1 MPAIQPARLRQQSA
15 ALAEHFK
22 NPIAYVRS
30 MHYLLDF
37 YSDRAVRPGRSG
49 RPGPLIQAYNVR
61 PPVLRMLL
69 QELLPMAEQ
78 DVQAALDL
86 CDALW
91 AETYLEFR
99 QLAAMLLGQISPD
112 WGAAGG
118 VNVSSAIT
126 GRLQHWII
134 PSLELYLIELLLS
147 TGVERLHRQRPQAV
161 LGLIQSWLEQQK
173 VFYQQLGL
181 HALLPLIR
189 DPNFE
194 NLPVFFRMIQPYC
207 RVVSPA
213 LRPDILDVVAT
224 LAKRS
229 PQETAYFL
237 RQLLTHPEA
246 PDTPWLIRQSLAA
259 FPPELAESLRQA
271 VRGAPPRPQTGQA
284 RSRPI

>member
-22 NPIAYVRS
+22 DPTAYVRS

-37 YSDRAVRPGRSG
+37 YSDRAVRPGKSG

-69 QELLPMAEQ
+69 QELLPLAQ
-78 DVQAALDL
+78 RDVQAALDL

-91 AETYLEFR
+91 AEAYLEFR
-99 QLAAMLLGQISPD
+99 QLAAMLLGQLSPD
-112 WGAAGG
+112 WGAAEGID
-118 VNVSSAIT
+118 VSTATT
-126 GRLQHWII
+126 GRLQQWII
-134 PSLELYLIELLLS
+134 PALELYLIELLLS
-147 TGVERLHRQRPQAV
+147 TGVERLHRQRPQAI

-173 VFYQQLGL
+173 TFYQQLGL

-213 LRPDILDVVAT
+213 LRPSTLDVVAA

-237 RQLLTHPEA
+237 RHLLTHPDA
-246 PDTPWLIRQSLAA
+246 PDTPWLIRQSLTA
-259 FPPELAESLRQA
+259 FPPELADSLRQS
-271 VRGAPPRPQTGQA
+271 VREQQPRPQSSQV
-284 RSRPI
+284 RSRSV